1 MKLHYFKYFQ
11 NHIFNSARKYLV
23 LLLVQFCSLGIQA
36 AQNDSILIS
45 RLLHR
50 LDELQ
55 IKENGIFPKGSIPS
69 FRMYAF
75 NKTRY
80 KADPNPFFT
89 GLVSLTLQ
97 NLMPKLSG
105 SQQLQAMKIID
116 RASVVYPKFKNR
128 NQPDRN
134 TYNFWPTD
142 SVQIFPNGGWL
153 NLFNQQQSLADDLD
167 DTVILLLAQKKSDSI
182 AQQVHDFMQFFRNGY
197 KKNINNTYEEYKKIE
212 AYSTWFGEK
221 MPIDFDISVISNVL
235 YFVQYY
241 NLPWSSADSAS
252 LKLITKVIEDK
263 KYIEAPSYISPHYV
277 KSSVILYHISRLMAL
292 KPISQLEVLKESL
305 IAETKKLLLTQQ
317 GFMDQVLLSTSL
329 LRWGVLP
336 PQISFS
342 KAKSLNEIV
351 EDDAFYFFVANVSFM
366 FSNPLKKYVGEMG
379 LVKFYYHCP
388 GYNNLLLLENLVL
401 HQTLGNK

>member
-11 NHIFNSARKYLV
+11 YHIFNSARKYLA
-23 LLLVQFCSLGIQA
+23 LLLLQFCSCGIQA

-45 RLLHR
+45 QLLHR

-69 FRMYAF
+69 YRMYAL
-75 NKTRY
+75 NKARY

-97 NLMPKLSG
+97 NLMPKLSA
-105 SQQLQAMKIID
+105 SQQMQAKAIID
-116 RASVVYPKFKNR
+116 RASLVYPKFKNR
-128 NQPDRN
+128 KHPDRN

-182 AQQVHDFMQFFRNGY
+182 AQQVHDFMQFFKNGY
-197 KKNINNTYEEYKKIE
+197 KKKINNTYEEYKKIE

-221 MPIDFDISVISNVL
+221 MPIDFDISVISNAL
-235 YFVQYY
+235 YFVQYF

-263 KYIEAPSYISPHYV
+263 KYIRDYTPFLADGA
-277 KSSVILYHISRLMAL
+277 VIMCVS
-292 KPISQLEVLKESL
+292 KPD
-305 IAETKKLLLTQQ
+305 
-317 GFMDQVLLSTSL
+317 F
-329 LRWGVLP
+329 
-336 PQISFS
+336 
-342 KAKSLNEIV
+342 
-351 EDDAFYFFVANVSFM
+351 
-366 FSNPLKKYVGEMG
+366 
-379 LVKFYYHCP
+379 
-388 GYNNLLLLENLVL
+388 
-401 HQTLGNK
+401 